1 MEMVMQGGWGKEVAG
16 THAHKASEGGKQLG
30 RGQWKLRRRV
40 ETKTYNLVQDLE
52 TRGREEV

>member
-1 MEMVMQGGWGKEVAG
+1 MQGGWGKEVAG